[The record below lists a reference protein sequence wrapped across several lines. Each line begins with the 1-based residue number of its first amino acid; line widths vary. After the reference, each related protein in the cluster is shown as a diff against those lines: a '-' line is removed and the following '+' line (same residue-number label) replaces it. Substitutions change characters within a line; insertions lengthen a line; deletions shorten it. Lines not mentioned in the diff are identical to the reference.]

1 MQNISFFD
9 FIMAHMRY
17 WKHFFGMILK
27 VRKAYSNSFYVLTNV
42 LKEKFPVD
50 ARLENGTQAKLE
62 SFNAMYVIAQIYD
75 KDNVRYDIEN
85 DFVTLFFPNSEVRK
99 NVTIHGGINNG
110 DIVYGFLEND
120 YGRLPVKGKTVIDIG
135 ANIGDTP
142 IYFALNGAKKVI
154 GLEPYPKNFEIANKN
169 IQSNNFSEKT
179 ILRLAGCAG
188 ESGNIMINPEENSNI
203 ESTLKEYSHGIKI
216 PLLTLEQIL
225 KEYSISSQ
233 SILKMDCEGC
243 EYDAIKSTSDE
254 ILKKFS
260 HIQIEYHS
268 GYFDLEKKLENCG
281 FNVTIT
287 KPRATDVIN
296 TLIEKINWVFS
307 FNKNS
312 NSEHVNNKRHK
323 IRYAG
328 FIYAVNDSND

>member
-27 VRKAYSNSFYVLTNV
+27 VRKAYSNSFYVLTNIF
-42 LKEKFPVD
+42 KEKFPVD
-50 ARLENGTQAKLE
+50 ATLKNGTHVKLE

-75 KDNVRYDIEN
+75 EVNVQYDVEN
-85 DFVTLFFPNSEVRK
+85 DFITLFFPNSNERK
-99 NVTIHGGINNG
+99 SVTIHGGINNG
-110 DIVYGFLEND
+110 DIVYVFLESD
-120 YGRLPVKGKTVIDIG
+120 YGKLPVKDKTVIDIG

-142 IYFALNGAKKVI
+142 IYFALNGAKKII

-169 IQSNNFSEKT
+169 ILSNNFSDRT
-179 ILRLAGCAG
+179 ILLLAGCTAK
-188 ESGNIMINPEENSNI
+188 SGNIMINPEEDSNI
-203 ESTLKEYSHGIKI
+203 ESTLKEYEHGIKI
-216 PLLTLEQIL
+216 PLLTLEQIFT
-225 KEYSISSQ
+225 EYNVASQ

-243 EYDAIKSTSDE
+243 EYDTIKSTSEE

-268 GYFDLEKKLENCG
+268 GYFDLKKKLENCG
-281 FNVTIT
+281 FNVTII

-296 TLIEKINWVFS
+296 TFIEKFNDVFS
-307 FNKNS
+307 LHKNKELDNK
-312 NSEHVNNKRHK
+312 KRHK
-323 IRYAG
+323 IGYAG
-328 FIYAVNDSND
+328 FIYAVNDKNI

>member
-27 VRKAYSNSFYVLTNV
+27 VRKAYSNSFYVLSNV

-50 ARLENGTQAKLE
+50 ARLENGTHVKLE

-75 KDNVRYDIEN
+75 KDDVKYDVEN
-85 DFVTLFFPNSEVRK
+85 DFITLFFSKEK
-99 NVTIHGGINNG
+99 KSVTIHGGINNG

-120 YGRLPVKGKTVIDIG
+120 YGRLPVKDKTVIDIG

-142 IYFALNGAKKVI
+142 IYFAMNGAKEIV
-154 GLEPYPKNFEIANKN
+154 GLEPYPKNFKIANKN
-169 IQSNNFSEKT
+169 ILLNNFSDKT
-179 ILRLAGCAG
+179 ILLLAGCAAK
-188 ESGNIMINPEENSNI
+188 SGNITINPEENSNI
-203 ESTLKEYSHGIKI
+203 ESILKEHSHGIKI
-216 PLLTLEQIL
+216 PLLTLEQIFQD
-225 KEYSISSQ
+225 YNVASQ

-243 EYDAIKSTSDE
+243 EYDIIKSTPE
-254 ILKKFS
+254 KILKKFS

-307 FNKNS
+307 FNKNNS
-312 NSEHVNNKRHK
+312 SEHLNNKRHK